1 MESKVLPVS
10 IFEGGKVVNDK
21 IGDDYVM
28 LVGNAKS
35 RMVRAYR
42 SNGEAFA

>member
-1 MESKVLPVS
+1 MESKVVPVS
-10 IFEGGKVVNDK
+10 IFEGGKAVNDK

-28 LVGNAKS
+28 LVGDAKYQ
-35 RMVRAYR
+35 MVRAYR